1 MTIELI
7 LADPHPVMLEG
18 LERVFHEASGF
29 VIRSMVNDG
38 QAAWQDVQRL
48 QPHVIVHELE
58 LAGKDGPSLIRAIR
72 EHGLPTLPVVFTAAM
87 GPAFTQAHAMGARG
101 LVTKCQPGQTL
112 VDCVRTV
119 MAGHTWLSP
128 MSAPQPSAAQASS
141 GMDWHALLTARERI
155 VARLVIEGLS
165 NKRIASRLNI
175 TEGTTKL
182 HLHHI
187 YQKLQCSGRMALM
200 VLMRDSELH

>member
-1 MTIELI
+1 MGTT
-7 LADPHPVMLEG
+7 LA
-18 LERVFHEASGF
+18 
-29 VIRSMVNDG
+29 
-38 QAAWQDVQRL
+38 
-48 QPHVIVHELE
+48 
-58 LAGKDGPSLIRAIR
+58 
-72 EHGLPTLPVVFTAAM
+72 
-87 GPAFTQAHAMGARG
+87 QAHAMGARG
-101 LVTKCQPGQTL
+101 LVTKFQVGQTL

-119 MAGHTWLSP
+119 MTGHTWL
-128 MSAPQPSAAQASS
+128 APVSNPPSSAAQASS
-141 GMDWHALLTARERI
+141 GQSWQALLTARERI

-200 VLMRDSELH
+200 VLMRDSAQH